1 MIKPTSMIKS
11 IKHDKT
17 NRHDKINQASQSK
30 SFVFHRTSIR
40 FRNWWCTVSTLPRT
54 STSRQLEEKFFFFS
68 FWSCFWSWSQRPGHF
83 LSRQSSI
90 SFFSPKQGASTDS
103 LFDLFIGSSTVLI
116 GEGESSDKFWA
127 RSSLSSNEP
136 SAESFTDSPVS
147 LWSRSPAKRSVEK
160 LFESDEVV
168 SPVEDVLTC
177 VIVVLF
183 STMVV
188 LFSDIFELSCDI
200 VVLFCGIEQFLVL
213 SLIPKPQLWLQL
225 LHWSHSVHAGG
236 IIFFYFFNP
245 FYKKNPGQ

>member
-1 MIKPTSMIKS
+1 MIKS
-11 IKHDKT
+11 IKHH
-17 NRHDKINQASQSK
+17 NFFL
-30 SFVFHRTSIR
+30 FVTA
-40 FRNWWCTVSTLPRT
+40 PRSR
-54 STSRQLEEKFFFFS
+54 STSSGAPCPLS
-68 FWSCFWSWSQRPGHF
+68 PGHPHPVNW
-83 LSRQSSI
+83 RK
-90 SFFSPKQGASTDS
+90 SFFSSHFDLVFDHDLKDLDISSQGSPLSLSSLRKQGASTDS

-200 VVLFCGIEQFLVL
+200 VVLFCGIEQFLAL

>member
-1 MIKPTSMIKS
+1 MIS
-11 IKHDKT
+11 KT
-17 NRHDKINQASQSK
+17 WTFPLKAVLYLFLLSQTRCFNR
-30 SFVFHRTSIR
+30 FPFWPFHR
-40 FRNWWCTVSTLPRT
+40 
-54 STSRQLEEKFFFFS
+54 FFNCLNR
-68 FWSCFWSWSQRPGHF
+68 WR
-83 LSRQSSI
+83 R
-90 SFFSPKQGASTDS
+90 
-103 LFDLFIGSSTVLI
+103 
-116 GEGESSDKFWA
+116 SSDKFWA

-168 SPVEDVLTC
+168 SPVEDVLAC

-183 STMVV
+183 SAMVV
-188 LFSDIFELSCDI
+188 LFSDIFELSCEI

-245 FYKKNPGQ
+245 FYKKNLGNRAGP